1 MKSRL
6 TLLTLV
12 LVGAPI
18 GAQTQ
23 SAIFNFTSNDAA
35 GEGFNDNTPR
45 SELDPAIIGTNP
57 GQTLGELR
65 RNVLEQAGLRWSN
78 LLLSDVPIEVDVDF
92 QDFGGVSGGTITLAG
107 AINTTVAQNFT
118 NAPLPDILYPIAL
131 ANSLAGRDLSA
142 QSDIEVTV
150 NSNEELSNSQSGTF
164 TWFYGL
170 DGNTPFGFTDFLDVI
185 SHELGHGLGF
195 VDNVNTTNGTFFGG
209 RPNVF
214 TANVFDTS
222 LELTWLQ
229 MTNAQRVTSARSD
242 PNLVWNGPNV
252 TGAINGVESFV
263 FQGSNTDDENTFAA
277 SPATFGGSIPSSG
290 ITGTLVL
297 VNDGVGEELNNGE
310 GSTADLAEEIQNG
323 AEVSG
328 NIALIARGIVN
339 FDLKVQRAE
348 DAGAIAAV
356 IFNNRDGDELITPSG
371 GGDGIDPTIPVVF
384 ISQNSGIAL
393 QDLLSEEVI
402 LNVFSGAVVV
412 QTDDPPPSLTRL
424 RLHAPA
430 VIEPGSSISH
440 WTEDS
445 GPNLLMEPRISRDI
459 AADLDLSV
467 LFMKDLGW
475 NTQNNTIPFLTYDL
489 WLAETGLDQEADN
502 IAQDDDFDEDGLT
515 NLEEY
520 FHGTDPRAFD
530 PPQFDINLADLTLT
544 HQRAA
549 LANDLILE
557 YQSGETL
564 QDFTTFS
571 PAETTTSLSR
581 ELEAAEIDFDLTD
594 ERQFFRLRIQA
605 LETD

>member
-6 TLLTLV
+6 TLLLLV

-23 SAIFNFTSNDAA
+23 SAIFNFTSNDPA

-118 NAPLPDILYPIAL
+118 NAPLADILYPIAL

-170 DGNTPFGFTDFLDVI
+170 DGNTPIGFTDFLDVI

-214 TANVFDTS
+214 TANVFDTN
-222 LELTWLQ
+222 LELAWLQ

-263 FQGSNTDDENTFAA
+263 FQGSNTDDENSFAA
-277 SPATFGGSIPSSG
+277 TQATFGGSIPSSG

-328 NIALIARGIVN
+328 NIAFIARGIVN

-459 AADLDLSV
+459 APDLDLSV
-467 LFMKDLGW
+467 LFMER
-475 NTQNNTIPFLTYDL
+475 P
-489 WLAETGLDQEADN
+489 GLEHPEQHHPLPYLRPLVSRN
-502 IAQDDDFDEDGLT
+502 R
-515 NLEEY
+515 
-520 FHGTDPRAFD
+520 PR
-530 PPQFDINLADLTLT
+530 PGSGQ
-544 HQRAA
+544 HRA
-549 LANDLILE
+549 
-557 YQSGETL
+557 GRR
-564 QDFTTFS
+564 F
-571 PAETTTSLSR
+571 
-581 ELEAAEIDFDLTD
+581 
-594 ERQFFRLRIQA
+594 
-605 LETD
+605 